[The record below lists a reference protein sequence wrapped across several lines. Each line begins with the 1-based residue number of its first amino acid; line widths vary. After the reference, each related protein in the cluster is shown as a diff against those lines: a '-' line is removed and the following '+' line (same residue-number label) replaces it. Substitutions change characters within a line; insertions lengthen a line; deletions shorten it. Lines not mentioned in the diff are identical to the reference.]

1 MSSRFRVL
9 AISGAAI
16 LVACLLATVGPYV
29 VGLTHEA
36 DSGHASAGQISQSG
50 ELPTIA
56 QLPSG
61 RLKSASMT
69 ALAPEAPFADQ
80 FGQQYAD
87 YENIQVDVHRDGT
100 ITVLGQTMALDAL
113 IDWLNDQRRAEIN
126 TCVSVRAEGD
136 CQFHHVGRV
145 IQMCQDLGVPTL
157 MLPVTAAR
165 TPPTAKMGGPA

>member
-9 AISGAAI
+9 AISGAAV

-29 VGLTHEA
+29 VGLIHESDRGKA
-36 DSGHASAGQISQSG
+36 AAGPISRSG
-50 ELPTIA
+50 ESPTNS

-69 ALAPEAPFADQ
+69 ALAPEAPFAEQ

-100 ITVLGQTMALDAL
+100 ITVLGQTMAINDLL
-113 IDWLNDQRRAEIN
+113 DWLNDQRRAEIN

-136 CQFHHVGRV
+136 CQYHHVGRV

-157 MLPVTAAR
+157 MLPVTAVR
-165 TPPTAKMGGPA
+165 TPPSAEIGGPA

>member
-29 VGLTHEA
+29 VGLTLEA
-36 DSGHASAGQISQSG
+36 EHGDAPQGQASRSA
-50 ELPTIA
+50 EFPALA
-56 QLPSG
+56 QLPAG
-61 RLKSASMT
+61 HLKTASIT
-69 ALAPEAPFADQ
+69 ALAPEAPFAEQ

-87 YENIQVDVHRDGT
+87 YENIQIDVHRDGT
-100 ITVLGQTMALDAL
+100 ITVLGQTMALNEL
-113 IDWLNDQRRAEIN
+113 LEWLNDQRRADIN

-136 CQFHHVGRV
+136 CQYHHVGRV
-145 IQMCQDLGVPTL
+145 VQMCQDLGVPTL

-165 TPPTAKMGGPA
+165 PPQAVEMGGPA

>member
-1 MSSRFRVL
+1 MSSRLRVL
-9 AISGAAI
+9 AISSTAI
-16 LVACLLATVGPYV
+16 LVACLLATVGPYL
-29 VGLTHEA
+29 VGLTHDAESGSAPNGRVSRSA
-36 DSGHASAGQISQSG
+36 DFPAV
-50 ELPTIA
+50 A

-61 RLKSASMT
+61 HLKSASIT
-69 ALAPEAPFADQ
+69 ALAPEAPYAER

-100 ITVLGQTMALDAL
+100 ITVLGQTMALNDL
-113 IDWLNDQRRAEIN
+113 LDWLNDQRQADIN

-136 CQFHHVGRV
+136 CQYHHVGRV

-165 TPPTAKMGGPA
+165 PQQTVEMGGPA